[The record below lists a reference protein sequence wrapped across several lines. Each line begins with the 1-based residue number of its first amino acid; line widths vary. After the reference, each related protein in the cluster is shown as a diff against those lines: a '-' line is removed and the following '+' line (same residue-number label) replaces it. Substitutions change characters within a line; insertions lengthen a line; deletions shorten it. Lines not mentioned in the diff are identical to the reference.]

1 MRFETW
7 ERIQKAIDRIRSGKL
22 DELAPGR
29 HELFD
34 GAYVNIFEYQT
45 KAEGLFEA
53 HRKYIDIHYLIRGC
67 ETIRIADVNE
77 IHVEKE
83 YDEEGDCLLGLA
95 EGKPYLMREGD
106 YMVVLPEEA
115 HLPGLA
121 VGTPESVKKAVLKV
135 LI

>member
-7 ERIQKAIDRIRSGKL
+7 ERIQKAIDCIRSGKL

-45 KAEGLFEA
+45 KTEGLLEA

-67 ETIRIADVNE
+67 ETIQIADVNE

-95 EGKPYLMREGD
+95 EGKTYLMKEGD

-121 VGTPESVKKAVLKV
+121 VGAPESVKKAVLKV

>member
-7 ERIQKAIDRIRSGKL
+7 ERIQNAVDCIRSGKL

-34 GAYVNIFEYQT
+34 GVYVNVFEYQT
-45 KAEGLFEA
+45 KAEGLYEA

-67 ETIRIADVNE
+67 EVIKVADVNK

-83 YDEEGDCLLGLA
+83 YDEEGDCLLGSA
-95 EGKPYLMREGD
+95 EGKPYLLKEGQF
-106 YMVVLPEEA
+106 MVVLPEQA
-115 HLPGLA
+115 HLPGIEA
-121 VGTPESVKKAVLKV
+121 EAPESVRKAVLKV

>member
-7 ERIQKAIDRIRSGKL
+7 ERIQKAIDCIRSGKL

-45 KAEGLFEA
+45 KAESLFEA

-67 ETIRIADVNE
+67 ETIRIAGVNE

-83 YDEEGDCLLGLA
+83 YDEEDDCLLGLA

>member
-7 ERIQKAIDRIRSGKL
+7 ERIQKAIDCIRSGQL
-22 DELAPGR
+22 DDLTPGR

-34 GAYVNIFEYQT
+34 GAYVNIFDYQT
-45 KAEGLFEA
+45 KEEGLFEA

-67 ETIRIADVNE
+67 ERIRIADVGE
-77 IHVEKE
+77 MHVEKE
-83 YDEEGDCLLGLA
+83 YDAEGDCLLGSA
-95 EGKPYLMREGD
+95 EGNPYLLQEGQ

-115 HLPGLA
+115 HLPGIQA
-121 VGTPESVKKAVLKV
+121 GSPESVRKAVLKV